1 MGFVKFYKTRL
12 SPFVTIAALFI
23 GIHISWW
30 SIQQKFVEINDIN
43 RILFFSCFSSP
54 ALVPPSE
61 RRRNIL
67 GLRIPYLSPPASSV
81 DEKEKKN

>member
-1 MGFVKFYKTRL
+1 MGFIRFYKTRL
-12 SPFVTIAALFI
+12 SPFVTIGVLFI

-30 SIQQKFVEINDIN
+30 AIQQN
-43 RILFFSCFSSP
+43 P

-67 GLRIPYLSPPASSV
+67 GLRIPYLPPPGE
-81 DEKEKKN
+81 DKEKKN